1 MDKYQ
6 QFKSTVFDQE
16 SVVEYGNGDLDTS
29 MESAREVQDIFASDE
44 IKYKG
49 KPIRG
54 RRYLAFTSIMIV
66 LLSFYIVWTR
76 PTAKKIIKELE
87 YE

>member
-29 MESAREVQDIFASDE
+29 MESAREV
-44 IKYKG
+44 
-49 KPIRG
+49 
-54 RRYLAFTSIMIV
+54 
-66 LLSFYIVWTR
+66 
-76 PTAKKIIKELE
+76 
-87 YE
+87 

>member
-29 MESAREVQDIFASDE
+29 MESTREVQDIFASDE